1 MHNKL
6 TKTIITYFD
15 SRQEVV
21 AVYLFGSHASGK
33 EHRSSD
39 IDIGVLLNRND
50 RAGERRNKFLVD
62 LSIDADMS
70 SPASSD
76 NLKDAINYQLAYRLV
91 KEEMEKKSKLLENI
105 AKRILDIIYE
115 NFEGIRE
122 VTVKISKMN
131 PPMGGGRI
139 EKVSVTLTR

>member
-1 MHNKL
+1 MGLIQIENMEFYAFHGHYREEQ
-6 TKTIITYFD
+6 I
-15 SRQEVV
+15 V
-21 AVYLFGSHASGK
+21 G
-33 EHRSSD
+33 
-39 IDIGVLLNRND
+39 
-50 RAGERRNKFLVD
+50 NKFLVD

-70 SPASSD
+70 GPASTD

-105 AKRILDIIYE
+105 AKRIMDTIYE
-115 NFEGIRE
+115 NFESVRE

-139 EKVSVTLTR
+139 EKVSVTLSR